1 MRPSVCIVEELGATC
16 EMNVQIEID
25 SLKGGTYCY
34 YLDHKLLQCWSHDN
48 PLKSLTLRFSKETVL
63 LLKDHQQNTILQQ
76 KLEVKVRNKTIK
88 ARRVKQP
95 WSLF

>member
-1 MRPSVCIVEELGATC
+1 MSLIVRYILVFVLIMLSNTAKSEVGSWIVRPSVCIVEELGATC

-48 PLKSLTLRFSKETVL
+48 PLKSLTLNQTFGLLVL
-63 LLKDHQQNTILQQ
+63 TYMI
-76 KLEVKVRNKTIK
+76 
-88 ARRVKQP
+88 
-95 WSLF
+95 F